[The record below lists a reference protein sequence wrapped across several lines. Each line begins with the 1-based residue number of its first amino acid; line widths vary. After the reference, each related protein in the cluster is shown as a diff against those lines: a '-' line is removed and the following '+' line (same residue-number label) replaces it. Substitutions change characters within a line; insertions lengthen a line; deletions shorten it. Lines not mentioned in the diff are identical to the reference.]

1 MLGAQHNSLQHRARS
16 QCMSESQGRSA
27 FDKSSRSLDH
37 VSKSPIFRNLDV
49 DSDCNKQWGG
59 GLIFATV
66 YLRGIFSNQALKVLS
81 QAPLLAPNIID
92 YRLYNDII
100 L

>member
-1 MLGAQHNSLQHRARS
+1 
-16 QCMSESQGRSA
+16 MSESQGRSA
-27 FDKSSRSLDH
+27 FDKSSRSLSH
-37 VSKSPIFRNLDV
+37 FSKSPIFRNLDV
-49 DSDCNKQWGG
+49 DCNKQWGG

-92 YRLYNDII
+92 DRLYNDII